1 MASRPAAGRGTRDTG
16 LVREAKDRAHPGPE
30 SRPYNWPDMRY
41 RYSDYPVDVL
51 RALLTYQELV
61 KLFLQLV
68 LQTGG
73 DVEEAL
79 RWMKYLQER
88 SIIDPSIDLEEFAKA
103 LQKNEL
109 VEERDG
115 QLALSAAGERQIRR
129 SALEEIFTSLS
140 KSGAGY
146 HAIPRAGSGG
156 ELLPE
161 TRPYEFGD
169 NPTSIDGVRTIGNAV
184 RRDVENIALQPE
196 DFEVHEEE
204 HLTSCATVLAI
215 DISHSMIL
223 YGEDRFTPA
232 KKVALALVELI
243 QSKYPKDS
251 IEVLLFG
258 DDAKRV
264 PVSEISKTQVGPFHT
279 NTRAGLAL
287 ARKILQHKK
296 NPNKQVFLITDGKP
310 SAIWERGRLYK
321 NPFGLDLKI
330 VNRTLEEA
338 DACRRDGITITT
350 FMIATDSYLVDFV
363 DKLTKINRGRA
374 YYASPYNLAE
384 FLFTDYIR
392 NRKRFLH

>member
-1 MASRPAAGRGTRDTG
+1 
-16 LVREAKDRAHPGPE
+16 
-30 SRPYNWPDMRY
+30 MRY
-41 RYSDYPVDVL
+41 RYSDYPTDLL
-51 RALLTYQELV
+51 RGLLTYQELV
-61 KLFLQLV
+61 KLFLQIA

-79 RWMKYLQER
+79 KWMKYLQER
-88 SIIDPSIDLEEFAKA
+88 GMIDENIDLDAFRKE
-103 LQKNEL
+103 LQKSEI
-109 VEERDG
+109 VEDRG
-115 QLALSAAGERQIRR
+115 GSLALSAAGERRIRR

-140 KSGAGY
+140 KSGPGY
-146 HAIPRAGSGG
+146 HAIPRAGGGG

-161 TRPYEFGD
+161 TRAYEFGD
-169 NPTSIDGVRTIGNAV
+169 NPTAIDGIRTIGNAV
-184 RRDVENIALQPE
+184 RRDSVDIALKPE

-232 KKVALALVELI
+232 KKVALAMVELI

-251 IEVLLFG
+251 IDVLLFG

-264 PVSEISKTQVGPFHT
+264 PISEISKTMVGPYHT

-287 ARKILQHKK
+287 ARKLLVHRK
-296 NPNKQVFLITDGKP
+296 NPNKQIFLITDGKP
-310 SAIWERGRLYK
+310 SAIWDHGRLYK

-350 FMIATDSYLVDFV
+350 FMIATDAYLVDFV

-392 NRKRFLH
+392 NRKKFFH

>member
-1 MASRPAAGRGTRDTG
+1 
-16 LVREAKDRAHPGPE
+16 
-30 SRPYNWPDMRY
+30 MRY
-41 RYSDYPVDVL
+41 RYSDYPVDLL
-51 RALLTYQELV
+51 RSLLTYQELV

-79 RWMKYLQER
+79 RWMKYLQDR
-88 SIIDPSIDLEEFAKA
+88 GIIGEDVDLDQFAKA
-103 LQKNEL
+103 LEKNEI
-109 VEERDG
+109 VENRGG
-115 QLALSAAGERQIRR
+115 QLALSASGERRIRR
-129 SALEEIFTSLS
+129 SALEEIFSSLS
-140 KSGAGY
+140 KAGPGY
-146 HAIPRAGSGG
+146 HAIPRAGGGG

-169 NPTSIDGVRTIGNAV
+169 NPTAIDGVRTIGNAV
-184 RRDVENIALQPE
+184 RRDADEIALKPE

-215 DISHSMIL
+215 DISHSMVL

-251 IEVLLFG
+251 IDVLLFG
-258 DDAKRV
+258 DDAVRV
-264 PVSEISKTQVGPFHT
+264 PIAEISKAQVGPFHT
-279 NTRAGLAL
+279 NTKAGLAL
-287 ARKILQHKK
+287 ARKLLVHRK

-310 SAIWERGRLYK
+310 SAIWEHGRLYK

-350 FMIATDSYLVDFV
+350 FMIATDAYLVDFV

-384 FLFTDYIR
+384 FLFTDYIK
-392 NRKRFLH
+392 NRKKFLH

>member
-1 MASRPAAGRGTRDTG
+1 
-16 LVREAKDRAHPGPE
+16 
-30 SRPYNWPDMRY
+30 MRY
-41 RYSDYPVDVL
+41 RYSDYPTDL
-51 RALLTYQELV
+51 IRRLLTEQELT

-73 DVEEAL
+73 NVEEAL
-79 RWMKYLQER
+79 RWMRYLQER
-88 SIIDPSIDLEEFAKA
+88 GLIDESVDLEEFRKA
-103 LQKNEL
+103 LEKSDVVEQRGGEL
-109 VEERDG
+109 V
-115 QLALSAAGERQIRR
+115 LSGGGERRIRR
-129 SALEEIFTSLS
+129 SALEEVFSSLS
-140 KSGAGY
+140 K
-146 HAIPRAGSGG
+146 AGSGYHQVAKSGGGG
-156 ELLPE
+156 EMLPE
-161 TRPYEFGD
+161 TRAYEFGD
-169 NPTSIDGVRTIGNAV
+169 NPSAIDGVRSIGNAV
-184 RRDVENIALQPE
+184 RRSADEITIRAE

-232 KKVALALVELI
+232 KKVALAMVELI

-258 DDAKRV
+258 DDAQRV
-264 PVSEISKTQVGPFHT
+264 PISEISRTQVGPYHT
-279 NTRAGLAL
+279 NTKAGLAL
-287 ARKILQHKK
+287 ARKLLVHRK
-296 NPNKQVFLITDGKP
+296 NPNKQIFLITDGKP

-374 YYASPYNLAE
+374 YYASPFNLAE
-384 FLFTDYIR
+384 FLFTDYIK
-392 NRKRFLH
+392 NRRKFLH

>member
-1 MASRPAAGRGTRDTG
+1 
-16 LVREAKDRAHPGPE
+16 
-30 SRPYNWPDMRY
+30 MRY
-41 RYSDYPVDVL
+41 RYSDYPVDLL
-51 RALLTYQELV
+51 RQLLTYQELL

-73 DVEEAL
+73 DVPEAL
-79 RWMKYLQER
+79 RWMKYLQDR
-88 SIIDPSIDLEEFAKA
+88 GIIGEDVDLDQFAKA
-103 LQKNEL
+103 LEKDEI
-109 VEERDG
+109 VEDRG
-115 QLALSAAGERQIRR
+115 GSLALSGAGERRIRR
-129 SALEEIFTSLS
+129 SALEEIFSSLS
-140 KSGAGY
+140 RAGPGY
-146 HAIPRAGSGG
+146 HAIPRAGGGG

-184 RRDVENIALQPE
+184 RRDAESISLRPE

-215 DISHSMIL
+215 DISHSMVL

-251 IEVLLFG
+251 IDVLLFG
-258 DDAKRV
+258 DDAARV
-264 PVSEISKTQVGPFHT
+264 PIAEISKAQVGPFHT
-279 NTRAGLAL
+279 NTKAGLAM
-287 ARKILQHKK
+287 ARKLLVHRK
-296 NPNKQVFLITDGKP
+296 NPNKQIFLITDGKP

-350 FMIATDSYLVDFV
+350 FMIATDSHLVAFV
-363 DKLTKINRGRA
+363 EKLTRINRGRA

-392 NRKRFLH
+392 NRKKFLH

>member
-1 MASRPAAGRGTRDTG
+1 
-16 LVREAKDRAHPGPE
+16 
-30 SRPYNWPDMRY
+30 MRY
-41 RYSDYPVDVL
+41 RYAEYPADLL
-51 RALLTYQELV
+51 RRLLTFQELTR
-61 KLFLQLV
+61 LFLQLV

-79 RWMKYLQER
+79 RWMRYLQDR
-88 SIIDPSIDLEEFAKA
+88 GIIDESIDLEAFRRA
-103 LQKNEL
+103 LEKNEI

-115 QLALSAAGERQIRR
+115 QLALSAGGERRIRR
-129 SALEEIFTSLS
+129 AALEEIFTSLS
-140 KSGAGY
+140 KAGAGY

-156 ELLPE
+156 DLLPE

-169 NPTSIDGVRTIGNAV
+169 NPTAIDGTRTIGNAV
-184 RRDVENIALQPE
+184 RRDAESISLTPD

-243 QSKYPKDS
+243 QSKYPRDS
-251 IEVLLFG
+251 IEVILFG
-258 DDAKRV
+258 DDARRV
-264 PVSEISKTQVGPFHT
+264 PISEISKTQVGPFHT
-279 NTRAGLAL
+279 NTKAGLLL
-287 ARKILQHKK
+287 ARKILQHRK
-296 NPNKQVFLITDGKP
+296 NPNKQIFLITDGKP

-338 DACRRDGITITT
+338 DACRRDGVTITT

-392 NRKRFLH
+392 NRKKFLH

>member
-1 MASRPAAGRGTRDTG
+1 
-16 LVREAKDRAHPGPE
+16 
-30 SRPYNWPDMRY
+30 MRY
-41 RYSDYPVDVL
+41 RYSDYPVDLL
-51 RALLTYQELV
+51 RGLLTYQELV

-79 RWMKYLQER
+79 QWMKYLQDR
-88 SIIDPSIDLEEFAKA
+88 GMIDEGLDLEGFRK
-103 LQKNEL
+103 EL
-109 VEERDG
+109 EKSEIVEDRG
-115 QLALSAAGERQIRR
+115 GKLSLSAAGERRIRR

-140 KSGAGY
+140 KSGPGY
-146 HAIPRAGSGG
+146 HAIPRAGGGG

-161 TRPYEFGD
+161 TRGYEFGD
-169 NPTSIDGVRTIGNAV
+169 NPTAIDGVRSIGNAV
-184 RRDVENIALQPE
+184 RRDADEIALKPE

-251 IEVLLFG
+251 IDVILFG

-264 PVSEISKTQVGPFHT
+264 AISEISKTMVGPYHT

-287 ARKILQHKK
+287 ARKLLVHRK
-296 NPNKQVFLITDGKP
+296 NPNKQIFLITDGKP
-310 SAIWERGRLYK
+310 SAIWDHGRLYK

-338 DACRRDGITITT
+338 DSCRRDGITITT

-392 NRKRFLH
+392 NRKKFFH

>member
-1 MASRPAAGRGTRDTG
+1 
-16 LVREAKDRAHPGPE
+16 
-30 SRPYNWPDMRY
+30 
-41 RYSDYPVDVL
+41 
-51 RALLTYQELV
+51 
-61 KLFLQLV
+61 V

-73 DVEEAL
+73 DVDEAL
-79 RWMKYLQER
+79 KWMKYLQDR
-88 SIIDPSIDLEEFAKA
+88 GIIDPSIDLEEFRKELAR
-103 LQKNEL
+103 NEI
-109 VEERDG
+109 VEDRDG
-115 QLALSAAGERQIRR
+115 KLVLSSGGERRIRR
-129 SALEEIFTSLS
+129 SALEEIFSSLA
-140 KSGAGY
+140 KAGGGYHTIPRSGA
-146 HAIPRAGSGG
+146 GG

-161 TRPYEFGD
+161 TRSYEFGD
-169 NPTSIDGVRTIGNAV
+169 NPAAIDGVRTIGNAV
-184 RRDVENIALQPE
+184 RRDAGDIRLTQE

-215 DISHSMIL
+215 DVSHSMIL

-232 KKVALALVELI
+232 KKVALAMVELI

-251 IEVLLFG
+251 IDVLLFG

-264 PVSEISKTQVGPFHT
+264 PISEISKTQVGPFHT
-279 NTRAGLAL
+279 NTKAGLAM
-287 ARKILQHKK
+287 ARKLLQHRK

-384 FLFTDYIR
+384 FLFTDYIK
-392 NRKRFLH
+392 NRKKLLH

>member
-1 MASRPAAGRGTRDTG
+1 
-16 LVREAKDRAHPGPE
+16 
-30 SRPYNWPDMRY
+30 MRY
-41 RYSDYPVDVL
+41 RYEDYPTDLL

-73 DVEEAL
+73 DVDEAL
-79 RWMKYLQER
+79 KWMKYLQDR
-88 SIIDPSIDLEEFAKA
+88 GIIDPSIDLEEFRKELAR
-103 LQKNEL
+103 NEI
-109 VEERDG
+109 VEDRDG
-115 QLALSAAGERQIRR
+115 KLVLSSGGERRIRR
-129 SALEEIFTSLS
+129 SALEEIFSSLA
-140 KSGAGY
+140 KAGGGYHTIPRSGA
-146 HAIPRAGSGG
+146 GG

-161 TRPYEFGD
+161 TRSYEFGD
-169 NPTSIDGVRTIGNAV
+169 NPAAIDGVRTIGNAV
-184 RRDVENIALQPE
+184 RRDAGDIRLTQE

-215 DISHSMIL
+215 DVSHSMIL

-232 KKVALALVELI
+232 KKVALAMVELI

-251 IEVLLFG
+251 IDVLLFG

-264 PVSEISKTQVGPFHT
+264 PISEISKTQVGPFHT
-279 NTRAGLAL
+279 NTKAGLAM
-287 ARKILQHKK
+287 ARKLLQHRK

-384 FLFTDYIR
+384 FLFTDYIK
-392 NRKRFLH
+392 NRKKMLH

>member
-1 MASRPAAGRGTRDTG
+1 
-16 LVREAKDRAHPGPE
+16 
-30 SRPYNWPDMRY
+30 
-41 RYSDYPVDVL
+41 
-51 RALLTYQELV
+51 
-61 KLFLQLV
+61 
-68 LQTGG
+68 
-73 DVEEAL
+73 
-79 RWMKYLQER
+79 
-88 SIIDPSIDLEEFAKA
+88 
-103 LQKNEL
+103 
-109 VEERDG
+109 
-115 QLALSAAGERQIRR
+115 
-129 SALEEIFTSLS
+129 
-140 KSGAGY
+140 
-146 HAIPRAGSGG
+146 
-156 ELLPE
+156 
-161 TRPYEFGD
+161 
-169 NPTSIDGVRTIGNAV
+169 V
-184 RRDVENIALQPE
+184 RRDAEEIALKAE

-251 IEVLLFG
+251 IDVLLFG

-264 PVSEISKTQVGPFHT
+264 AISEISKTMVGPYHT

-287 ARKILQHKK
+287 ARKLLVHRK
-296 NPNKQVFLITDGKP
+296 NPNKQIFLITDGKP
-310 SAIWERGRLYK
+310 SAIWDRGRLYK

-392 NRKRFLH
+392 NRKKFFH

>member
-1 MASRPAAGRGTRDTG
+1 
-16 LVREAKDRAHPGPE
+16 V
-30 SRPYNWPDMRY
+30 RY
-41 RYSDYPVDVL
+41 RYSDYPVDLL
-51 RALLTYQELV
+51 RQLLTFQELTR
-61 KLFLQLV
+61 LFLQLV

-79 RWMKYLQER
+79 RWMQYLQER
-88 SIIDPSIDLEEFAKA
+88 GMIDPSIDLEEFRRQLEKS
-103 LQKNEL
+103 EV
-109 VEERDG
+109 VEDRDG
-115 QLALSAAGERQIRR
+115 KLGLTAAGERQIRR

-140 KSGAGY
+140 KSGPGY
-146 HAIPRAGSGG
+146 HAIPRSGSGG

-169 NPTSIDGVRTIGNAV
+169 NPTAIDGVRTIGNAV
-184 RRDVENIALQPE
+184 RRDADEIALKPE

-215 DISHSMIL
+215 DVSHSMIL

-264 PVSEISKTQVGPFHT
+264 PISEISKTQVGPFHT
-279 NTRAGLAL
+279 NTKAGLAL
-287 ARKILQHKK
+287 ARKLLVHRK
-296 NPNKQVFLITDGKP
+296 NPNKQIFLITDGKP
-310 SAIWERGRLYK
+310 SAIWEHGRLYK

-350 FMIATDSYLVDFV
+350 FMIATDSYLVAFV

-392 NRKRFLH
+392 NRKKFVH

>member
-1 MASRPAAGRGTRDTG
+1 
-16 LVREAKDRAHPGPE
+16 
-30 SRPYNWPDMRY
+30 MRY
-41 RYSDYPVDVL
+41 RYEDYPVDLL

-73 DVEEAL
+73 DIEEAL
-79 RWMKYLQER
+79 KWMKYLQER
-88 SIIDPSIDLEEFAKA
+88 GIIDDSIDLEQFRNE
-103 LQKNEL
+103 LEKNEII
-109 VEERDG
+109 EDRDG
-115 QLALSAAGERQIRR
+115 KLALSAGGERRIRR
-129 SALEEIFTSLS
+129 SALEEIFSWLS
-140 KSGAGY
+140 NG
-146 HAIPRAGSGG
+146 
-156 ELLPE
+156 
-161 TRPYEFGD
+161 
-169 NPTSIDGVRTIGNAV
+169 
-184 RRDVENIALQPE
+184 RDADDIRLTQE

-232 KKVALALVELI
+232 KKVALAMVELI

-251 IEVLLFG
+251 IDVLLFG

-264 PVSEISKTQVGPFHT
+264 PISEISKTQVGPFHT
-279 NTRAGLAL
+279 NTKAGLAM
-287 ARKILQHKK
+287 ARKILQHRK
-296 NPNKQVFLITDGKP
+296 NPNKQIFLITDGKP

-350 FMIATDSYLVDFV
+350 FMIATDSYLVDFI

-392 NRKRFLH
+392 NRKKFLH

>member
-1 MASRPAAGRGTRDTG
+1 MEGRARALTR
-16 LVREAKDRAHPGPE
+16 
-30 SRPYNWPDMRY
+30 MRY
-41 RYSDYPVDVL
+41 RYAEFPYE
-51 RALLTYQELV
+51 LLQQLLNQQELM

-79 RWMKYLQER
+79 RWMKYLQDR
-88 SIIDPSIDLEEFAKA
+88 GMIDPSIDLDEFRKA
-103 LQKNEL
+103 LEKSDV
-109 VEERDG
+109 VEDRGG
-115 QLALSAAGERQIRR
+115 QLALSGAGERRIRR
-129 SALEEIFTSLS
+129 SALEEVFTSLTRA
-140 KSGAGY
+140 GAGY
-146 HAIPRAGSGG
+146 HAVPRAGSGG

-161 TRPYEFGD
+161 TRAYEFGD
-169 NPTSIDGVRTIGNAV
+169 NPSAIDGVRTIGNAV
-184 RRDVENIALQPE
+184 RRDAEDITLTQE

-204 HLTSCATVLAI
+204 HLTSCSTVLAI

-232 KKVALALVELI
+232 KKVALAMVELI

-251 IEVLLFG
+251 IDVLLFG

-264 PVSEISKTQVGPFHT
+264 PISEISKTQVGPFHT
-279 NTRAGLAL
+279 NTKAGLAL
-287 ARKILQHKK
+287 ARKLLVHRK
-296 NPNKQVFLITDGKP
+296 NPNKQIFLITDGKP

-350 FMIATDSYLVDFV
+350 FMIATDAYLVEFV

-392 NRKRFLH
+392 NRKKFLH

>member
-1 MASRPAAGRGTRDTG
+1 
-16 LVREAKDRAHPGPE
+16 
-30 SRPYNWPDMRY
+30 MRY
-41 RYSDYPVDVL
+41 RYAEFPADLL
-51 RALLTYQELV
+51 RRLLTFQELTR
-61 KLFLQLV
+61 LFLQLV

-73 DVEEAL
+73 DLEEAL
-79 RWMKYLQER
+79 RWMQYLQER
-88 SIIDPSIDLEEFAKA
+88 GIIDEGIDLEAFRRA
-103 LQKNEL
+103 LEKNEI
-109 VEERDG
+109 VEDRDG
-115 QLALSAAGERQIRR
+115 QLALSAGGERRIRR
-129 SALEEIFTSLS
+129 AALEEIFTSLS
-140 KSGAGY
+140 KAGAGY

-169 NPTSIDGVRTIGNAV
+169 NPTAIDGTRTIGNAV
-184 RRDVENIALQPE
+184 RRDADSIALTPD

-251 IEVLLFG
+251 IEVILFG
-258 DDAKRV
+258 DDARRV
-264 PVSEISKTQVGPFHT
+264 PISEISKTQVGPFHT
-279 NTRAGLAL
+279 NTKAGLLL
-287 ARKILQHKK
+287 ARKILQHRK

-392 NRKRFLH
+392 NRKKFLH

>member
-1 MASRPAAGRGTRDTG
+1 
-16 LVREAKDRAHPGPE
+16 
-30 SRPYNWPDMRY
+30 MRY
-41 RYSDYPVDVL
+41 RYSEYPVDLL
-51 RALLTYQELV
+51 RGLLTHQELV

-79 RWMKYLQER
+79 EWMKYLQDR
-88 SIIDPSIDLEEFAKA
+88 GMIDEGIDLEAFRK
-103 LQKNEL
+103 EL
-109 VEERDG
+109 EKSEIVEDRG
-115 QLALSAAGERQIRR
+115 GKLSLSAAGERRIRR

-140 KSGAGY
+140 KSGPGY
-146 HAIPRAGSGG
+146 HAIPRAGGGG

-161 TRPYEFGD
+161 TRGYEFGD
-169 NPTSIDGVRTIGNAV
+169 NPTAIDGVRSIGNAV
-184 RRDVENIALQPE
+184 RRDADEIALKPE

-251 IEVLLFG
+251 IDVILFG

-264 PVSEISKTQVGPFHT
+264 AISEISKTMVGPYHT

-287 ARKILQHKK
+287 ARKLLVHRK
-296 NPNKQVFLITDGKP
+296 NPNKQIFLITDGKP
-310 SAIWERGRLYK
+310 SAIWDHGRLYK

-392 NRKRFLH
+392 NRKKFFH

>member
-1 MASRPAAGRGTRDTG
+1 
-16 LVREAKDRAHPGPE
+16 
-30 SRPYNWPDMRY
+30 MRY
-41 RYSDYPVDVL
+41 RYSDFPVDLL
-51 RALLTYQELV
+51 RQLLTYQELV

-73 DVEEAL
+73 DVQEAL
-79 RWMKYLQER
+79 RWMKYLQDR
-88 SIIDPSIDLEEFAKA
+88 GIIGEEVDLDQFAKA
-103 LQKNEL
+103 LEENEL
-109 VEERDG
+109 VEQKGDTL
-115 QLALSAAGERQIRR
+115 QLSAGGERRIRR
-129 SALEEIFTSLS
+129 SALEEIFSSLS
-140 KSGAGY
+140 KAGPGY
-146 HAIPRAGSGG
+146 HAIPRSGGGG

-161 TRPYEFGD
+161 TRAYEFGD
-169 NPTSIDGVRTIGNAV
+169 NPTAIDGVRTIGNAV
-184 RRDVENIALQPE
+184 RRDAEEIALKPE

-215 DISHSMIL
+215 DISHSMVL

-251 IEVLLFG
+251 IDVLLFG
-258 DDAKRV
+258 DDAARV
-264 PVSEISKTQVGPFHT
+264 PISQISKAQVGPFHT
-279 NTRAGLAL
+279 NTKAGLAM
-287 ARKILQHKK
+287 ARKLLVHRK

-350 FMIATDSYLVDFV
+350 FMIATDPYLVDFV

-384 FLFTDYIR
+384 FLFTDYIK
-392 NRKRFLH
+392 NRKKFLH

>member
-1 MASRPAAGRGTRDTG
+1 MSCARAAPPERAAGFCAVSVG
-16 LVREAKDRAHPGPE
+16 LP
-30 SRPYNWPDMRY
+30 PYNRAVRY
-41 RYSDYPVDVL
+41 RYGDYPVDLL
-51 RALLTYQELV
+51 RQLLTFQELT

-79 RWMKYLQER
+79 NWMKYLQER
-88 SIIDPSIDLEEFAKA
+88 GMIDPSIDLDAFRRELE
-103 LQKNEL
+103 KNEV

-115 QLALSAAGERQIRR
+115 KLALSAAGERQIRR
-129 SALEEIFTSLS
+129 SALEEIFTSLT
-140 KSGAGY
+140 KSGPGY
-146 HAIPRAGSGG
+146 HAIPRSGAGG

-169 NPTSIDGVRTIGNAV
+169 NPTAIDGVRTIGNAV
-184 RRDVENIALQPE
+184 RRDADDIALKPE
-196 DFEVHEEE
+196 DFEVYEEE

-251 IEVLLFG
+251 IEVILFG
-258 DDAKRV
+258 DDARRV
-264 PVSEISKTQVGPFHT
+264 PISEISKTQVGPFHT
-279 NTRAGLAL
+279 NTKAGLGL
-287 ARKILQHKK
+287 ARKLLVHRK
-296 NPNKQVFLITDGKP
+296 NPNKQIFLITDGKP
-310 SAIWERGRLYK
+310 SAIWDHGRLYK

-350 FMIATDSYLVDFV
+350 FMIATDSYLVAFV

-392 NRKRFLH
+392 NRKKFVH

>member
-1 MASRPAAGRGTRDTG
+1 
-16 LVREAKDRAHPGPE
+16 
-30 SRPYNWPDMRY
+30 MRY
-41 RYSDYPVDVL
+41 RYEDYPIDLL
-51 RALLTYQELV
+51 RQLLTYQELV

-79 RWMKYLQER
+79 KWMRYLPER
-88 SIIDPSIDLEEFAKA
+88 GIIDASIDLDEFAKA
-103 LQKNEL
+103 LQKNEI
-109 VEERDG
+109 VEDRNGTLE
-115 QLALSAAGERQIRR
+115 LSAAGERRIRR

-140 KSGAGY
+140 RSGAGY
-146 HAIPRAGSGG
+146 HSIPRSGSGG
-156 ELLPE
+156 DLLPE

-169 NPTSIDGVRTIGNAV
+169 NPTAIDGVRTIGNAA
-184 RRDVENIALQPE
+184 RRDVETIAIQPD

-232 KKVALALVELI
+232 KKVALA
-243 QSKYPKDS
+243 
-251 IEVLLFG
+251 
-258 DDAKRV
+258 
-264 PVSEISKTQVGPFHT
+264 
-279 NTRAGLAL
+279 
-287 ARKILQHKK
+287 RKLLQHKK

-321 NPFGLDLKI
+321 NPVGLDLKI
-330 VNRTLEEA
+330 VNRTLVEA

-350 FMIATDSYLVDFV
+350 FMIATDTYLVEFV
-363 DKLTKINRGRA
+363 DKLTRINRGRA

-392 NRKRFLH
+392 NRKKFLH

>member
-1 MASRPAAGRGTRDTG
+1 
-16 LVREAKDRAHPGPE
+16 
-30 SRPYNWPDMRY
+30 MRY
-41 RYSDYPVDVL
+41 RYSEFPVDLL
-51 RALLTYQELV
+51 RQLLTYQELV

-79 RWMKYLQER
+79 RWMKYLQDR
-88 SIIDPSIDLEEFAKA
+88 GIIGEEVDLEAFAQA
-103 LQKNEL
+103 LEKNEI
-109 VEERDG
+109 VEDRG
-115 QLALSAAGERQIRR
+115 GTLALSAAGERRIRR
-129 SALEEIFTSLS
+129 SALEEIFSSLT
-140 KSGAGY
+140 KAGAGY
-146 HAIPRAGSGG
+146 HAIPRSGSGG

-161 TRPYEFGD
+161 TRSYEFGD
-169 NPTSIDGVRTIGNAV
+169 NPTAIDGVRTIGNAV
-184 RRDVENIALQPE
+184 RRDAEVISLKPE

-215 DISHSMIL
+215 DISHSMVL

-232 KKVALALVELI
+232 KKVALAMVELI

-251 IEVLLFG
+251 IDVLLFG
-258 DDAKRV
+258 DDAQRV
-264 PVSEISKTQVGPFHT
+264 PISEISKAEVGPFHT
-279 NTRAGLAL
+279 NTKAGLAL
-287 ARKILQHKK
+287 ARKLLVHRK

-310 SAIWERGRLYK
+310 SAIWEHGRLYK

-350 FMIATDSYLVDFV
+350 FMIATDAYLVDFV

-384 FLFTDYIR
+384 FLFSDYIK
-392 NRKRFLH
+392 NRKKFLH

>member
-1 MASRPAAGRGTRDTG
+1 
-16 LVREAKDRAHPGPE
+16 
-30 SRPYNWPDMRY
+30 MRY
-41 RYSDYPVDVL
+41 RYAEFPAELL
-51 RALLTYQELV
+51 RNLLTYQELL

-68 LQTGG
+68 LQAGG

-79 RWMKYLQER
+79 RWMKYLQDR
-88 SIIDPSIDLEEFAKA
+88 GVIDESIDLDRFRQA
-103 LQKNEL
+103 LEKGEV
-109 VEERDG
+109 VEDRGG
-115 QLALSAAGERQIRR
+115 QLALTAAGERRIRR
-129 SALEEIFTSLS
+129 SALEEIFTSLT
-140 KSGAGY
+140 
-146 HAIPRAGSGG
+146 RAGSGYHTVPKTGAGG

-161 TRPYEFGD
+161 TRAYEFGD
-169 NPTSIDGVRTIGNAV
+169 SPSAIDGVRTIGNAV
-184 RRDVENIALQPE
+184 RRDAESITLTPE

-232 KKVALALVELI
+232 KKVALAMVELI

-251 IEVLLFG
+251 IDVLLFG

-264 PVSEISKTQVGPFHT
+264 PISEISKAQVGPFHT
-279 NTRAGLAL
+279 NTKAGLAL
-287 ARKILQHKK
+287 ARKLLVHRK

-310 SAIWERGRLYK
+310 SAIWDRGRLYK

-350 FMIATDSYLVDFV
+350 FMIATDTYLVEFV

-392 NRKRFLH
+392 NRKKFLH

>member
-1 MASRPAAGRGTRDTG
+1 
-16 LVREAKDRAHPGPE
+16 
-30 SRPYNWPDMRY
+30 MRY
-41 RYSDYPVDVL
+41 RYEDYPVDL
-51 RALLTYQELV
+51 MRALLTYQELV

-79 RWMKYLQER
+79 DWMKHFQQR
-88 SIIDPSIDLEEFAKA
+88 GIIDPSIDLEAFRRE
-103 LQKNEL
+103 LEKNEI
-109 VEERDG
+109 VENRDG
-115 QLALSAAGERQIRR
+115 ALALSAGGERRIRR
-129 SALEEIFTSLS
+129 SALEEVFSSLS
-140 KSGAGY
+140 RAGPGY
-146 HAIPRAGSGG
+146 HAIPRAGGGG

-161 TRPYEFGD
+161 TRAYEFGD
-169 NPTSIDGVRTIGNAV
+169 NPSSIDGVRSIGNAV
-184 RRDVENIALQPE
+184 RRDAEDIRLVQD

-232 KKVALALVELI
+232 KKVALAMVELI

-251 IEVLLFG
+251 IDVLLFG

-264 PVSEISKTQVGPFHT
+264 PISEISKTQVGPFHT
-279 NTRAGLAL
+279 NTKAGLAL

-296 NPNKQVFLITDGKP
+296 NPNKQIFLITDGKP

-338 DACRRDGITITT
+338 DACRRDDVTITT

-363 DKLTKINRGRA
+363 DKLTRINRGRA
-374 YYASPYNLAE
+374 YYASPHNLAE
-384 FLFTDYIR
+384 FLFTDYIK
-392 NRKRFLH
+392 NRKKFLH

>member
-1 MASRPAAGRGTRDTG
+1 
-16 LVREAKDRAHPGPE
+16 
-30 SRPYNWPDMRY
+30 MRY
-41 RYSDYPVDVL
+41 RYSDYPVDLL
-51 RALLTYQELV
+51 RGLLTYQELV
-61 KLFLQLV
+61 KLFLQIV

-79 RWMKYLQER
+79 NWMKYLQER
-88 SIIDPSIDLEEFAKA
+88 GMIDENIDLDAFRQE
-103 LQKNEL
+103 LQKSEI
-109 VEERDG
+109 VEDRG
-115 QLALSAAGERQIRR
+115 GSLALSSAGERRIRR
-129 SALEEIFTSLS
+129 SALEEVFTSLS
-140 KSGAGY
+140 KSGPGY
-146 HAIPRAGSGG
+146 HAVPRSGGGG

-161 TRPYEFGD
+161 TRAYEFGD
-169 NPTSIDGVRTIGNAV
+169 NPTAIDGIRTIGNAV
-184 RRDVENIALQPE
+184 RRDSVDISLQPE

-232 KKVALALVELI
+232 KKVALAMVELI

-251 IEVLLFG
+251 IDVLLFG

-264 PVSEISKTQVGPFHT
+264 PISEISKTMVGPYHT

-287 ARKILQHKK
+287 ARKLLVHRK
-296 NPNKQVFLITDGKP
+296 NPNKQIFLITDGKP
-310 SAIWERGRLYK
+310 SAIWEHGRLYK

-350 FMIATDSYLVDFV
+350 FMIATDAYLVDFV

-392 NRKRFLH
+392 NRKKFFH